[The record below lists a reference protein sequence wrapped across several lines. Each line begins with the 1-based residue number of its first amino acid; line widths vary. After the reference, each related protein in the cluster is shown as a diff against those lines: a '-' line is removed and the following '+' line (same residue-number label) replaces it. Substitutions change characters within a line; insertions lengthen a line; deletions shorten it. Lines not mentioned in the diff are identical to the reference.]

1 MAHELTLSAGYSL
14 STATAASGEELRLH
28 APDGRICVKITLT
41 PEGPLVELTS
51 VALSVAAQGK
61 VKCESFEVSAER
73 EIALNA
79 GGDVI
84 VDAGQAIVSA
94 AFEQSHLARR
104 GDYRVKANDDVR
116 VDGERIKLNSTSE
129 LPPQRFPR

>member
-1 MAHELTLSAGYSL
+1 VVSEEPNPMAHELTLSAGYSL

-73 EIALNA
+73 ERSRSMQ
-79 GGDVI
+79 V
-84 VDAGQAIVSA
+84 V
-94 AFEQSHLARR
+94 
-104 GDYRVKANDDVR
+104 
-116 VDGERIKLNSTSE
+116 T
-129 LPPQRFPR
+129 

>member
-1 MAHELTLSAGYSL
+1 
-14 STATAASGEELRLH
+14 
-28 APDGRICVKITLT
+28 
-41 PEGPLVELTS
+41 
-51 VALSVAAQGK
+51 
-61 VKCESFEVSAER
+61 
-73 EIALNA
+73 
-79 GGDVI
+79 VI